1 MNDKTI
7 PELVR
12 KNETD
17 YATGNTAI
25 SKYVNFS
32 LGENI
37 SKIDAYLNSK
47 HITGDTDSMGR
58 DKPFFNIVTAAVNI
72 WFRATDIDRKN
83 IKVKPT
89 KASDTTAAFLA
100 TLKLQ
105 EWMRKERFGRFLN
118 DWGMTLARY
127 GSAVVKFI
135 ESGGALH
142 PMVVPWNRLI
152 VDAVNFDNDVVI
164 EVLELT
170 PAQLRKKKGY
180 DQDIVEKL
188 IDTAV
193 SRETLDK
200 QKKDSKN
207 NFIKVYEVHG
217 ELPLSLITDKESDE
231 DTYVQQ
237 MQVISFVASKEGEY
251 DDFCLVKGREA
262 KNPYMI
268 THLIEEDGRTQSIG
282 AVEHLFESQWMVN
295 HTAKQI
301 KDQLDLASKLIFQTS
316 DGNFIGQNAL
326 SAIESGDI
334 LVHKVNEPLT
344 QLANNS
350 HDITSLQNYGSQWKA
365 LGNEI
370 TGVSESMMGTAAP
383 SGTAW
388 RQVEAL
394 LQENHSLFEIMTENK
409 GLHIED
415 MLRTYVLPFIKKQLD
430 NKEEISA
437 SLEANDIKKI
447 DSQYVPFEA
456 TKRLGMKLI
465 NSIIED
471 GEFPEVD
478 DEMRNKEI
486 LSVRAELDAQ
496 GNRRFFVPSEF
507 DATTWKEVFKDLEW
521 ELEVDITGEQR
532 DNANDMATLATV
544 FQTIAAKQGVPMSP
558 EERMLFN
565 KIITVTGSLSP
576 IEIAET
582 QAQTQPLAPTVG
594 AVGSGGAPVAP
605 QPTQ

>member
-47 HITGDTDSMGR
+47 HISGDTDSMGR

-180 DQDIVEKL
+180 DQEIVEKL

-217 ELPLSLITDKESDE
+217 ELPLSLISGKDSDE

-415 MLRTYVLPFIKKQLD
+415 MLRIYVLPFIKKQLD
-430 NKEEISA
+430 NKEEITA

-478 DEMRNKEI
+478 DDMRNKEV

>member
-47 HITGDTDSMGR
+47 HISGDTDSMGR

-135 ESGGALH
+135 ESGGELH

-180 DQDIVEKL
+180 DQEIVEKL

-217 ELPLSLITDKESDE
+217 ELPLSLISGKDSDE

-415 MLRTYVLPFIKKQLD
+415 MLRIYVLPFIKKQLD
-430 NKEEISA
+430 NKEEITA

-478 DEMRNKEI
+478 DDMRNKEV